1 MAPLMGGLSGASS
14 VDPKWRVALQMLN
27 KSGREETVLVQ
38 FFSEKD
44 TLSFSNVIRKETGL
58 EAGVRKTNSEMSAIK
73 KMILLDLISRR
84 RMAAKSLTT
93 YNGKKPWCADLDF
106 SLDAAQATKYKN
118 LSEDINTLLP
128 QLSTITDIDM
138 DDDDVLLSREE
149 KWKAHLLKKPNL
161 KIWAD
166 ANVEAAKK
174 FKECPIGLANAIN

>member
-1 MAPLMGGLSGASS
+1 
-14 VDPKWRVALQMLN
+14 MLN

-44 TLSFSNVIRKETGL
+44 TLNFSNVISKETGL
-58 EAGVRKTNSEMSAIK
+58 QAGVRKSNSEMSTIK
-73 KMILLDLISRR
+73 KMILLDLVSRR

-93 YNGKKPWCADLDF
+93 YNGKKPWCTDLDF
-106 SLDAAQATKYKN
+106 SLSADHATEYKN
-118 LSEDINTLLP
+118 LTDDINTLLP
-128 QLSTITDIDM
+128 QISTIIDIEM
-138 DDDDVLLSREE
+138 DDDNTMLSREE